1 MSWFSRLFNHFRS
14 DDVSN
19 EIQREM
25 RFHLDERV
33 DELMARGLPRAA
45 AEREARRK
53 FGSIAYQTESTRNR
67 DLFAWLD
74 ILINDLRY
82 AFRSL
87 RSAPAFALVAILSLA
102 LGIGA
107 NTAIFSI
114 LNAVMLKSLPVAHP
128 EELVAIVRDKDND
141 SFTNPMWEAVR
152 DRHDMFSGVFAF
164 GGADFNLTTGGE
176 ARRLSGLYVS
186 GDYFRTLGVQMELGR
201 AIRTEDD
208 QRGCPGVV
216 VLSSGYWRTAY
227 GADPNIIGKTI
238 SLDGHALPIVG
249 VSDQRFFGLTVGER
263 PNFFIPICADET
275 IRGKERTYLDRR
287 STWFLQA
294 VGRPKPGLTPEQVNA
309 RFAALQPGIVQSTLP
324 PDWPAEA
331 VKHYLGAKF
340 TVTPAAKGFSDL
352 RTTYKKALYVLM
364 AIVAL
369 VLLVASANVANLL
382 LARAAVRQHEVAV
395 RLALGAG
402 RGRIARQLIT
412 ESLLLS
418 AIGATLGIAFAV
430 WGSQLLPRL
439 LSRGNTTVDLDLA
452 LDGRVLLF
460 TIAVTTLTGLLFGL
474 APAWR
479 AGRVDP
485 QTAMKAQGRGVAEGH
500 SRFAMGKTLVV
511 AQIAMSMILV
521 AGAGLLLGSWRRLAT
536 VDPGFRRDQLLI
548 ATVGIGPAQ
557 TKPEQRYA
565 LYSQIL
571 ERFRAIPGVVHAS
584 GSDLT
589 PIGGASWNDQVKTDD
604 FTPASMKDGVV
615 WVNAV
620 SEDYFNT
627 MGTPLLAGRDFDSR
641 ETKTSTPVAIVSST
655 MAKKFFKG
663 AAIGKHFR
671 LQEGKDWS
679 APIEV
684 IGVVGDT
691 KYRSLR
697 DTAQA
702 VMYFPRAHKAADNE
716 RLAIELHTNGPALS
730 VASAVRNALA
740 EIDPRYS
747 FTLKTLDRQLNDS
760 MTLMRTIASLS
771 GFFGAL
777 ALLLAMIGLYGI
789 MAYGVARRR
798 NEIGVR
804 IALGAGQSRVIRM
817 ILSDTSRIVIL
828 GVLLGAAG
836 SFAATRM
843 VRTFLYGVQANDPS
857 TLIGSGIALL
867 IVGLAAAAIPAFRA
881 ARLDPVAALRE
892 E

>member
-1 MSWFSRLFNHFRS
+1 
-14 DDVSN
+14 
-19 EIQREM
+19 
-25 RFHLDERV
+25 
-33 DELMARGLPRAA
+33 
-45 AEREARRK
+45 
-53 FGSIAYQTESTRNR
+53 
-67 DLFAWLD
+67 
-74 ILINDLRY
+74 
-82 AFRSL
+82 
-87 RSAPAFALVAILSLA
+87 
-102 LGIGA
+102 
-107 NTAIFSI
+107 
-114 LNAVMLKSLPVAHP
+114 MLKSLPVAHP
-128 EELVAIVRDKDND
+128 EELVAVVRDKNND
-141 SFTNPMWEAVR
+141 SFTNPLWEAVR
-152 DRHDMFSGVFAF
+152 DRQDMFSGVFAF
-164 GGADFNLTTGGE
+164 GGTEFNLTGGGE
-176 ARRLSGLYVS
+176 VRRISGNYVS
-186 GDYFRTLGVQMELGR
+186 GDYFRALGVQMELGR
-201 AIRTEDD
+201 PIRLEDD
-208 QRGCPGVV
+208 QRGCSGVV
-216 VLSSGYWRTAY
+216 VLSNGYWRTAF
-227 GADPNIIGKTI
+227 GADPNVIGKTM
-238 SLDGHALPIVG
+238 SFEGHALPIVG
-249 VSDQRFFGLTVGER
+249 VADQRFFGLVVGER
-263 PNFFIPICADET
+263 PKFFVPVCADEA
-275 IRGKERTYLDRR
+275 IRGKERTWLDRR
-287 STWFLQA
+287 STWFLQV
-294 VGRPKPGLTPEQVNA
+294 VGRPKPGVTAEQINS
-309 RFAALQPGIVQSTLP
+309 RFKAIQPGIVESTMP

-331 VKHYLGAKF
+331 VKNYREAQF
-340 TVTPAAKGFSDL
+340 SVTPAAKGFSDL

-364 AIVAL
+364 AIVAM

-402 RGRIARQLIT
+402 RARIARQLIT

-418 AIGATLGIAFAV
+418 TIGALLGIAFAV

-439 LSRGNTTVDLDLA
+439 LSRGNTSVDLDLA

-460 TIAVTTLTGLLFGL
+460 TIGVTTVTGLLFGL

-536 VDPGFRRDQLLI
+536 VDPGFRRDQVLI

-565 LYSQIL
+565 LYTQVI
-571 ERFRAIPGVVHAS
+571 ERFRALPGVVHAS
-584 GSDLT
+584 ASDLT
-589 PIGGASWNDQVKTDD
+589 PIGSSSWNEAVRSDD
-604 FTPASMKDGVV
+604 FTPASARDGMA
-615 WVNAV
+615 WANAI
-620 SEDYFNT
+620 SEDYFTT

-641 ETKTSTPVAIVSST
+641 ETATSTPVAIVSAT

-663 AAIGKHFR
+663 SPIGKRF
-671 LQEGKDWS
+671 QIQDGKDWS
-679 APIEV
+679 TPFEV
-684 IGVVGDT
+684 VGVVADT

-697 DTAQA
+697 DTALSII
-702 VMYFPRAHKAADNE
+702 YFPRAQKAADNE
-716 RLAIELHTNGPALS
+716 RLSIELHTSGPALS
-730 VASAVRNALA
+730 VAPGVRNTL
-740 EIDPRYS
+740 EQIDSRYT
-747 FTLKTLDRQLNDS
+747 FNLRTMDRQLDES

-804 IALGAGQSRVIRM
+804 IALGAAQSRVIGM

-843 VRTFLYGVQANDPS
+843 VRTFLYGVRANDPS
-857 TLIGSGIALL
+857 TLIASGIALL